1 MCLAAPGEIL
11 SIDGDDP
18 MLRNA
23 RVSFGGMIK
32 QVSLAMTP
40 EAGVGDY
47 VLVHAG
53 LAISMIDP
61 DEAAAMLEAIASLDT
76 PPDGA
81 PEAPR

>member
-18 MLRNA
+18 LLRNA
-23 RVSFGGMIK
+23 RVSFGGVIK
-32 QVSLAMTP
+32 QASLAMTP

-53 LAISMIDP
+53 LAISLIDP
-61 DEAAAMLEAIASLDT
+61 EEAAAMLEAIACLDV
-76 PPDGA
+76 PPDR
-81 PEAPR
+81 PVEPPH

>member
-23 RVSFGGMIK
+23 RVSFGGVIK
-32 QVSLAMTP
+32 QASLAMTP
-40 EAGVGDY
+40 EARVGDY

-53 LAISMIDP
+53 LAISLIDP
-61 DEAAAMLEAIASLDT
+61 EEAAAMLEAIASLDV
-76 PPDGA
+76 PPDRPGE
-81 PEAPR
+81 PPR